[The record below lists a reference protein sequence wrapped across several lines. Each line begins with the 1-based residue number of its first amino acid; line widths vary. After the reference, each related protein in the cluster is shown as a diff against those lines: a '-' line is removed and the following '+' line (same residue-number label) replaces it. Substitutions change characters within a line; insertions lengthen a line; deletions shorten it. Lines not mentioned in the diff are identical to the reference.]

1 MEIINYSEEHRI
13 FRNSL
18 RRYLEKEVIPHVEA
32 WEEAGI
38 VPRSA
43 WKGMGEQGFLCMG
56 VPEEYGGLGADFLYS
71 VIVIE
76 EMVRTNHSGLAAA
89 LHSDII
95 VPYIVAFASEEQKR
109 KYLPGCVSG
118 DIITAIAMTEPNA
131 GSDLA
136 AMRTTAIECGGVA
149 ASNGGNNGTDNA
161 GKSDEAGVAARNR
174 GGDYFVINGQKTF
187 ISNGINCDLL
197 ILAAKDPAEQNPHAA
212 VDLFL
217 VEAGTKGFE
226 KGKKIKKVG
235 WHSQD
240 TAELFFTDCR
250 IPKANRMGDKGTGFL
265 KLMLKLQQERLVC
278 AIAAVAAAELIL
290 EITIQY
296 CKERTAF
303 GRPISKFQHT
313 QFELVE
319 MATEVKLGRTFLDK
333 LIVDHME
340 GRNIVVEVSM
350 AKYWTTDM
358 ACRVADRGVQLFGGY
373 GYCEEYPIA
382 RAWRDT
388 RVMRIF
394 AGTNEIMKSIAARFM
409 GL

>member
-1 MEIINYSEEHRI
+1 MEILQYTEEHRI
-13 FRNSL
+13 FRDAL
-18 RRYLEKEVIPHVEA
+18 RRFLAKEITPHIEE

-38 VPRSA
+38 VPREA
-43 WKGMGEQGFLCMG
+43 WKKMGDQGFLAMS

-71 VIVIE
+71 VIVTE
-76 EMVRTNHSGLAAA
+76 ELIRTNHSGLAAP

-118 DIITAIAMTEPNA
+118 DIITAIAMTEPNT

-136 AMRTTAIECGGVA
+136 AIKTTAV
-149 ASNGGNNGTDNA
+149 
-161 GKSDEAGVAARNR
+161 EAGDEIVL
-174 GGDYFVINGQKTF
+174 NGQKTF

-197 ILAAKDPAEQNPHAA
+197 VLAARDPSTENPHAA

-217 VEAGTKGFE
+217 VEAGTPGFE
-226 KGKKIKKVG
+226 KGKQIKKVG

-240 TAELFFTDCR
+240 TAELYFTDCR
-250 IPKANRMGDKGTGFL
+250 IPKENRLGDKGTGFL

-278 AIAAVAAAELIL
+278 AIGAVAAAEYML

-303 GRPISKFQHT
+303 GRPLTKFQNT
-313 QFELVE
+313 QFEIVE
-319 MATEVKLGRTFLDK
+319 MATEVRLGRTFVDK
-333 LIVDHME
+333 LIADHME
-340 GRNIVVEVSM
+340 GKQIVVDVSM
-350 AKYWTTDM
+350 AKYWTTEM
-358 ACRVADRGVQLFGGY
+358 ASRVADRCMQLFGGY

-382 RAWRDT
+382 RAWRDI
-388 RVMRIF
+388 RVTRIF
-394 AGTNEIMKSIAARFM
+394 AGTNEIMKTIAARFM